1 MTTPTSN
8 AKMAS
13 EFIGTFFLTMTIFIA
28 AVLGSGGTL
37 APFAIG
43 ATLMVMIYAL
53 GHISGAHFNP
63 AVSIGLFL
71 RGACSKDDL
80 PQYLFAQLAAGVI
93 AGLIGVNLFAG
104 DTTIASFEFAEITNS
119 VLVAEFLFTFALMFV
134 ILHVATEQD
143 GNPFYGAAIAFT
155 VLAGA
160 ITVGGI
166 SGGSFNPAVTSMLMV
181 TGKLSVADCW
191 LHLVPQLIG
200 AVAAVYA
207 FKFTMDSES
216 SPAEE

>member
-13 EFIGTFFLTMTIFIA
+13 EFIGPFFLTMTIFIA
-28 AVLGSGGTL
+28 AVSMENSL
-37 APFAIG
+37 APFGIA

-80 PQYLFAQLAAGVI
+80 PLYLAAQLAAGVV
-93 AGLIGVNLFAG
+93 AGLIGVNLFMPF
-104 DTTIASFEFAEITNS
+104 DWLTITAFEWPPEISNS
-119 VLVAEFLFTFALMFV
+119 VLAAEFLFTFALMFV

-181 TGKLSVADCW
+181 TGKLAVADCW
-191 LHLVPQLIG
+191 MHLLPQLVG
-200 AVAAVYA
+200 AIAAVYA
-207 FKFTMDSES
+207 YRFTMTSEDV
-216 SPAEE
+216 EE

>member
-1 MTTPTSN
+1 MTTPTTN

-28 AVLGSGGTL
+28 AILGMGGDL
-37 APFAIG
+37 APFGIA

-80 PQYLFAQLAAGVI
+80 PRYLVAQLAAGVI
-93 AGLIGVNLFAG
+93 AGLIGINLFAG
-104 DTTIASFEFAEITNS
+104 DSTITAFAFGAAVTNS
-119 VLVAEFLFTFALMFV
+119 VLVGEFLFTFALMFV
-134 ILHVATEQD
+134 ILHVATEQE
-143 GNPFYGAAIAFT
+143 GNPFYGVAIAFT

-166 SGGSFNPAVTSMLMV
+166 SGGSFNPAVTSMLIV
-181 TGKLSVADCW
+181 TGKLAVAECW
-191 LHLVPQLIG
+191 MHLVPQLLG
-200 AVAAVYA
+200 AVGAVYTYR
-207 FKFTMDSES
+207 FTMTSES
-216 SPAEE
+216 SED

>member
-28 AVLGSGGTL
+28 AVLGLGGDI
-37 APFAIG
+37 APFGIA

-80 PQYLFAQLAAGVI
+80 PFYLMAQLAAGVV

-104 DTTIASFEFAEITNS
+104 DVAISAFEFAEVTNS
-119 VLVAEFLFTFALMFV
+119 VLAAEFLFTFALMFV

-181 TGKLSVADCW
+181 TGKLAVADCW
-191 LHLVPQLIG
+191 MHLMPQLAG
-200 AVAAVYA
+200 AVVAVYA
-207 FKFTMDSES
+207 YRFTMTSENDN
-216 SPAEE
+216 E

>member
-28 AVLGSGGTL
+28 AVLGSGDSL
-37 APFAIG
+37 APFGIA

-80 PQYLFAQLAAGVI
+80 PLYLAAQLAAGVI

-104 DTTIASFEFAEITNS
+104 DVTITAFEFSEISNS
-119 VLVAEFLFTFALMFV
+119 VLAAEFLFTFALMFV

-166 SGGSFNPAVTSMLMV
+166 SGGSFNPAVTSMLIV
-181 TGKLSVADCW
+181 SGKLAVADCW
-191 LHLVPQLIG
+191 MHLLPQLIG
-200 AVAAVYA
+200 AIAAVYA
-207 FKFTMDSES
+207 YRFTMTSED
-216 SPAEE
+216 AEE

>member
-28 AVLGSGGTL
+28 AVLGSGGSL
-37 APFAIG
+37 APFGIA

-80 PQYLFAQLAAGVI
+80 PLYLAAQLAAGVV
-93 AGLIGVNLFAG
+93 AGLIGVNLFMPTWMPPITAL
-104 DTTIASFEFAEITNS
+104 EFSEITNS
-119 VLVAEFLFTFALMFV
+119 VLAAEFLFTFALMFV

-181 TGKLSVADCW
+181 TGKLAVADCW
-191 LHLVPQLIG
+191 MHLLPQLVG
-200 AVAAVYA
+200 AIAAVYA
-207 FKFTMDSES
+207 YRFTMTSEE
-216 SPAEE
+216 AEE

>member
-1 MTTPTSN
+1 MTATSGRI
-8 AKMAS
+8 AS

-28 AVLGSGGTL
+28 AVLGSGVL
-37 APFAIG
+37 APFGIA
-43 ATLMVMIYAL
+43 ATLMVLIYAL
-53 GHISGAHFNP
+53 GHISEAFNP
-63 AVSIGLFL
+63 VSIGLFL
-71 RGACSKDDL
+71 RRLVLKTMFPL
-80 PQYLFAQLAAGVI
+80 YLAAQLAAGVV

-104 DTTIASFEFAEITNS
+104 EVTITAFEFSEISNS
-119 VLVAEFLFTFALMFV
+119 VLAAEFLFTFALMFV

-181 TGKLSVADCW
+181 SGKLAVADCW
-191 LHLVPQLIG
+191 MHLLLN
-200 AVAAVYA
+200 
-207 FKFTMDSES
+207 
-216 SPAEE
+216 